1 MASQTEV
8 ILFIQLF
15 AAGSDRLCI
24 HTPRTTMHVE
34 SSLLILLHI
43 HQWKPFSQHIYSALG
58 LLQVHECM
66 TEYLALPQVHDWTL
80 SLTASA

>member
-1 MASQTEV
+1 
-8 ILFIQLF
+8 
-15 AAGSDRLCI
+15 
-24 HTPRTTMHVE
+24 MHVE